1 VRKNVVLNHNA
12 FIGASPEAF
21 TFIFLDGR
29 VGINYVYNKLIV

>member
-21 TFIFLDGR
+21 TFIF
-29 VGINYVYNKLIV
+29 